1 MKTETFSITLF
12 FTTEEG
18 KDRAEMIRRLLDVLE
33 DISVPE
39 ESISVSV
46 TKLREEKEFDGGR
59 SVGDA

>member
-18 KDRAEMIRRLLDVLE
+18 KDRAEMIRRLLNVLE

-46 TKLREEKEFDGGR
+46 TKLKEEKGLDSGR
-59 SVGDA
+59 SIGDA

>member
-18 KDRAEMIRRLLDVLE
+18 KDRAEMIRRLLNVLE

-46 TKLREEKEFDGGR
+46 TKLKEEKGLDGGR